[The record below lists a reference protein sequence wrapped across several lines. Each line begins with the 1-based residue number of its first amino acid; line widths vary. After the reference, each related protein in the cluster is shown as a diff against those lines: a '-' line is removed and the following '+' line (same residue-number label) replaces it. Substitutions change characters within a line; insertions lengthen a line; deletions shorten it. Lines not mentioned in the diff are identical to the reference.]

1 MRPGP
6 ARGETA
12 TLEITVTPEMT
23 ARVSGQEIHPVYGTA
38 ALVGHIEQV
47 CRSLLVPHL
56 EPGEEGVGYAIE
68 ATHRA
73 PIPVGSTLVLTASV
87 ARVGPRQ
94 LICEVLVRHGTAL
107 VARGSFEQRI
117 VLVEDFR
124 AEVAAQGG
132 ATTTSS

>member
-6 ARGETA
+6 ARGETV
-12 TLEITVTPEMT
+12 TLEVTVTSDMT
-23 ARVSGQEIHPVYGTA
+23 ARVGDDEIHPVYGTG
-38 ALVGHIEQV
+38 ALVQHIEEV
-47 CRSLLVPHL
+47 CRGLLVPHL
-56 EPGEEGVGYAIE
+56 EEGEEGVGYAIE

-73 PIPVGSTLVLTASV
+73 PVPVGARIVLTASV

-117 VLVEDFR
+117 VSRDAFR
-124 AEVAAQGG
+124 DEISERAA
-132 ATTTSS
+132 AL